1 MIFKL
6 EFKSTFKGLLLWTG
20 IVAAVLILFMAI
32 YPSMQGPAM
41 KDLIETKLGAM
52 PEGLMAAV
60 GLDDFPDLADISQY
74 FAYTFQYI
82 MLAGGIYAAI
92 LGASTLIKE
101 ETDGTIEYLYAQPV
115 TRSQIAW
122 GKLLSSLATLTAFYM
137 ITTIV
142 SVILI
147 LIFQPE
153 GSDMF
158 TLVSGLKTMITGALF
173 TSVIFLA
180 IGFLVSTLLK
190 SAKQS
195 SPIAIGIVFGTYVLG
210 IFSKTVSDKVEVMEY
225 LKYVSP
231 LDYAMPLS
239 VLKNGFEPLCLL
251 IGAVIIVVSI
261 PVAFLVYR
269 RKDLKS

>member
-6 EFKSTFKGLLLWTG
+6 EFKSTVKSLWLWSG
-20 IVAAVLILFMAI
+20 IVVLTLILFMAI

-41 KDLIETKLGAM
+41 KDLIESKMGAM
-52 PEGLMAAV
+52 PEGLLAAV
-60 GLDDFPDLADISQY
+60 GLDDMPDLADISQY

-101 ETDGTIEYLYAQPV
+101 ESDGTIEYLYAQPV

-122 GKLLSSLATLTAFYM
+122 GKLLSSFITLAAFYM
-137 ITTIV
+137 IITIV
-142 SVILI
+142 SGILF
-147 LIFQPE
+147 LAFRPE
-153 GSDMF
+153 GSNLM
-158 TLVSGLKTMITGALF
+158 TLVGGMKTMITGAMF
-173 TSVIFLA
+173 TGVIFLC

-190 SAKQS
+190 SAKQA

-210 IFSKTVSDKVEVMEY
+210 IFSKTVSDNVDFMKY
-225 LKYVSP
+225 LKYISP
-231 LDYAMPLS
+231 LDYAMPLNT
-239 VLKNGFEPLCLL
+239 LKNGFDPLCLL
-251 IGAVIIVVSI
+251 IGAGIIIVSI